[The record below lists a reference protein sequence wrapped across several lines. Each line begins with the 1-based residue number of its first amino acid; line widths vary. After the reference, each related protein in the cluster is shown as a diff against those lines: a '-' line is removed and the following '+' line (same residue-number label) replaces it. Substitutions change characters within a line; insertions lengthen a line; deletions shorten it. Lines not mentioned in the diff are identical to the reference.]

1 MNIRFSGQYSMA
13 RVTAKQF
20 NYINSHKGMQSNLL
34 QGGSR
39 KNLLNYLVNVS
50 GERLTFYNQNRSSSN
65 TLLDAINFFDEAVSA
80 DTSFNG
86 YFYFGSESA
95 VPRINVN
102 SISALAAKGNKLC
115 LTSSSYYSYTA
126 IDGNA
131 YACAFNG
138 KTISR
143 AFSESV
149 LGNDRDN
156 VSPECR
162 GNTATTM
169 SVISSLAKG

>member
-1 MNIRFSGQYSMA
+1 MLTLASTDIFILEAMEEDRQFLNQQY
-13 RVTAKQF
+13 
-20 NYINSHKGMQSNLL
+20 
-34 QGGSR
+34 
-39 KNLLNYLVNVS
+39 
-50 GERLTFYNQNRSSSN
+50 
-65 TLLDAINFFDEAVSA
+65 
-80 DTSFNG
+80 
-86 YFYFGSESA
+86 
-95 VPRINVN
+95 VN
-102 SISALAAKGNKLC
+102 SLSALAAKGNKLC

-169 SVISSLAKG
+169 SVISSLAKGSEDCIC

>member
-1 MNIRFSGQYSMA
+1 
-13 RVTAKQF
+13 
-20 NYINSHKGMQSNLL
+20 MQSNLL

-86 YFYFGSESA
+86 YFYFGSDGGGQAIPQSA

-102 SISALAAKGNKLC
+102 SLSALAAKGNKLC

-169 SVISSLAKG
+169 SVISSLA